1 MRNNAIIRVALACGL
16 ALALSA
22 APAGCKAV
30 RKWFAP
36 AEGIALG
43 DPDAAPA
50 SSPRERQGL
59 GVRLLVVDDTDYDA
73 ARSLRGYAPLRDASV
88 QSRWARWGFRVVEVP
103 VGDVEMLISSLRAV
117 QPMSVQFMGE
127 FGHWRPL
134 VRSGPI
140 QQSSVQVGDSTR
152 SVEPGRP
159 RLIARAWAEPRLTD
173 SGIDQ
178 VLRLDLG
185 MQIESRSQNAYQL
198 LPTQGDETL
207 DDKGRVIDELL
218 STIRLDGRHAVVIV
232 GEAPGTDWSRLPEP
246 RSALA
251 EIEQLGDQIGPEA
264 EDEQETE
271 EAEQEEPEPF
281 RAQESSRAVIEP
293 SVPRSRSLGELMLN
307 VPGSRLVRANE
318 ARRIPKRVVI
328 VLTPELVAQDITGDP
343 STPAQ
348 GDDS

>member
-1 MRNNAIIRVALACGL
+1 MRKCGIIRVTLACGL
-16 ALALSA
+16 ALTLSA
-22 APAGCKAV
+22 APSGCKAV

-36 AEGIALG
+36 AEGITLG
-43 DPDAAPA
+43 EADAAPVPA
-50 SSPRERQGL
+50 PRERQGL
-59 GVRLLVVDDTDYDA
+59 GVHLLVVDDTDYDA
-73 ARSLRGYAPLRDASV
+73 ARALRDYAPLRDASV

-152 SVEPGRP
+152 SIDPGRP
-159 RLIARAWAEPRLTD
+159 RLIARAWAEPRLTE
-173 SGIDQ
+173 SGVDQ
-178 VLRLDLG
+178 VLRLDMG
-185 MQIESRSQNAYQL
+185 MQIESRNQNAYQL
-198 LPTQGDETL
+198 LPNQGDETL

-218 STIRLDGRHAVVIV
+218 STVRLDGRHAIVIV
-232 GEAPGTDWSRLPEP
+232 GEAPGTDWSRLPEA

-251 EIEQLGDQIGPEA
+251 ELEQLGDQIGPEA
-264 EDEQETE
+264 DDEQESE
-271 EAEQEEPEPF
+271 LEAEASEAF

-328 VLTPELVAQDITGDP
+328 VLTPELVSQDSTGEP
-343 STPAQ
+343 STPARE
-348 GDDS
+348 DNS

>member
-1 MRNNAIIRVALACGL
+1 MRKHAFIRVSLACGL
-16 ALALSA
+16 AFGLSA
-22 APAGCKAV
+22 APLGCKAV

-43 DPDAAPA
+43 EPDAAPV
-50 SSPRERQGL
+50 STPRERQGL

-73 ARSLRGYAPLRDASV
+73 ARALRGHAPLRDASV

-152 SVEPGRP
+152 SLDPGRP

-173 SGIDQ
+173 SGVDQ

-185 MQIESRSQNAYQL
+185 MQIESRNQNAYQL
-198 LPTQGDETL
+198 LPSQGEETL

-218 STIRLDGRHAVVIV
+218 STIRLDGRHAIVIV
-232 GEAPGTDWSRLPEP
+232 GEAPGTDWSELPEA

-251 EIEQLGDQIGPEA
+251 ELEQIEDQIGPEA
-264 EDEQETE
+264 EDEQEP
-271 EAEQEEPEPF
+271 EAETQEPEPF
-281 RAQESSRAVIEP
+281 RAQEPSRAVIEP

-328 VLTPELVAQDITGDP
+328 VLTPELISQDIAGDP
-343 STPAQ
+343 PTPAQ
-348 GDDS
+348 GDDP